1 MKEEKALDDQKIV
14 ELYFS
19 RDERAVEETQSKYG
33 GYCYQIAYHILNS
46 VEDSEEAV
54 NDTYIEAWE
63 SIPPHRPVVLRAFLG
78 KITRRLSMNRLRY
91 ISAKKRHPEATTLA
105 LDELNEC
112 IPDRSSVSEDTEA
125 KELGELIERFVGTLK
140 ATDRRIFVCRYFYL
154 DTVDDI
160 VKEFKFSRS
169 KVYRSLEKT
178 REQLRLFLIKEGFF
192 HEE

>member
-1 MKEEKALDDQKIV
+1 MIRNRKVDDKKIV

-33 GYCYQIAYHILNS
+33 SFCYRIAYHILNS
-46 VEDSEEAV
+46 VEDSEETV

-63 SIPPHRPVVLRAFLG
+63 SIPPHRPAVLSAFLG

-91 ISAKKRHPEATTLA
+91 TKAKKRYPEATALA
-105 LDELNEC
+105 LDELSEC
-112 IPDRSSVSEDTEA
+112 VPARNSVSEELEA
-125 KELGELIERFVGTLK
+125 KELGELIDKFIQTLR

-154 DTVDDI
+154 DNADDI
-160 VKEFKFSRS
+160 AKEFKFSKS

-178 REQLRLFLIKEGFF
+178 RKQLRLFLTKEGFF